1 MRGQSSENQV
11 HKLQNNMETQSHCPI
26 FAAQKSI
33 QHYCCDFHLLATSP
47 VKKNLIA
54 LNSKV
59 SKMDTWINQSKN
71 IQKDIL

>member
-26 FAAQKSI
+26 SPAQKSI
-33 QHYCCDFHLLATSP
+33 QHYCCDFQLLATSP
-47 VKKNLIA
+47 EKHLVA

-59 SKMDTWINQSKN
+59 RINQSKN